1 MNHKIIIFDLDGVLF
16 DTTEHVISFFLERF
30 PTLTREKVH
39 EMWTGNFDEEIS
51 KFRVDNKPIDETP
64 EQKHE
69 KNKIYSEKK
78 LKLPMFPGTKELLF
92 TLHNSGRIL
101 VVNTSALEKNCLP
114 LLEQAGILNT
124 FDFVAT
130 KKLSPSK
137 IEKFKMIAEK
147 YGVSPEEMIFVTDT
161 LGDIRDADV
170 ANVPTIA
177 VTWGAHD
184 HSYFSRE
191 EHKNLIKVVDSV
203 GELQEC
209 LVE

>member
-1 MNHKIIIFDLDGVLF
+1 MKNKIIIFDLDGVLF
-16 DTTEHVISFFLERF
+16 DTTEHVISFFVEWF
-30 PTLTREKVH
+30 PTLTREKVY

-69 KNKIYSEKK
+69 RNRIYSEKK
-78 LKLPMFPGTKELLF
+78 LKLPMFPGIKELLSI
-92 TLHNSGRIL
+92 LREDRRIL
-101 VVNTSALEKNCLP
+101 VINTAALEKNCIP
-114 LLEQAGILNT
+114 LLERAGILNM

-130 KKLSPSK
+130 RELSPSK
-137 IEKFKMIAEK
+137 VEKFKKIAEK
-147 YGVSPEEMIFVTDT
+147 YNVQPQEMIFITDT

-177 VTWGAHD
+177 VTWGAHN

-191 EHKNLIKVVDSV
+191 KHNNLIKIVYSV
-203 GELQEC
+203 SELQEC
-209 LVE
+209 LVG

>member
-1 MNHKIIIFDLDGVLF
+1 MNHKVIIFDLDGVLF
-16 DTTEHVISFFLERF
+16 DTTEHVINFFLEWF

-64 EQKHE
+64 ERRRE
-69 KNKIYSEKK
+69 KNRIYSEKK
-78 LKLPMFPGTKELLF
+78 SRLQMFPGIKELLL
-92 TLHNSGRIL
+92 TLHKSGRIL
-101 VVNTSALEKNCLP
+101 VINTLAREENCIP

-137 IEKFKMIAEK
+137 IEKFKIIAER
-147 YGVSPEEMIFVTDT
+147 YAVSSEEMIFVTDT

-184 HSYFSRE
+184 HSYFNRE
-191 EHKNLIKVVDSV
+191 KHNNLIKIVDSV
-203 GELQEC
+203 SELREC
-209 LVE
+209 LLK

>member
-1 MNHKIIIFDLDGVLF
+1 MNHKVVIFDLDGVLF
-16 DTTEHVISFFLERF
+16 DTTEHVISFFLEWF

-69 KNKIYSEKK
+69 RNRIYSERKS
-78 LKLPMFPGTKELLF
+78 KLPMFPGTKELLF
-92 TLHNSGRIL
+92 TLHKSGRTL
-101 VVNTSALEKNCLP
+101 VINTAALEKNCIP
-114 LLEQAGILNT
+114 LLEWAGILNM

-130 KKLSPSK
+130 KELSPSK
-137 IEKFKMIAEK
+137 VEKFKKISGK
-147 YGVSPEEMIFVTDT
+147 YGVSPKEMTFITDT

-177 VTWGAHD
+177 VTWGAHN
-184 HSYFSRE
+184 HSYFNRE
-191 EHKNLIKVVDSV
+191 KNKNLIKIVDSV
-203 GELQEC
+203 SELQEC
-209 LVE
+209 LVG